1 MKRLVPTTLALGCLA
16 LHAAFAIADSGQP
29 AKTKDRSVED
39 VLRVVARRQVRDLA
53 DGEYR
58 RGSRA
63 ESLASRPPQGI
74 VWNYSW
80 GVTQLGLQRAAQVL
94 PDKAL
99 LDFVVKHNEIAARHY
114 EYLRWQ
120 ERARGIN
127 QRQTLLAALKR
138 GDLTTLRKEPLH
150 ELLLFDRLDFCGAM
164 GAAML
169 ESFLRHGAKATREE
183 EALLKDIADYVTKR
197 QPRMEDG
204 TFWRPVVETPF
215 DNKLDQS
222 LWIDDLYMGCPF
234 LVRWAEY
241 ARDPEALDDAARQ
254 VVQMARRQQDEDG
267 VWFHGN
273 LIAEKK
279 IPPFKWG
286 RGNGWAM
293 VATVEVLSALPET
306 HPAHA
311 ELLSILRRHIAGVEH
326 LQAPSGLWH
335 QLLDQTDIWEE
346 TSCSAMFA
354 YSIARAVRRGWIPPE
369 NLGVAQRAFAGVARN
384 VADDGQVNGTCEGT
398 EIGRD
403 AAYYAS
409 RQRPPNDIH
418 GIGIVLLAGAELLQ
432 AAKR

>member
-1 MKRLVPTTLALGCLA
+1 MKRLVTTTLALGCLA
-16 LHAAFAIADSGQP
+16 LPGATSRAGSAQP
-29 AKTKDRSVED
+29 GGTGRSVEE
-39 VLRVVARRQVRDLA
+39 VLRVVARRQVHALA
-53 DGEYR
+53 DGEYL

-63 ESLASRPPQGI
+63 EALASRPPQGI

-80 GVTQLGLQRAAQVL
+80 GVTQYGLQRVAHVL
-94 PDKAL
+94 GEKAL
-99 LDFVVKHNEIAARHY
+99 LDFVVRHNEIAARHY
-114 EYLRWQ
+114 EFLQWQ
-120 ERARGIN
+120 ESALGLD
-127 QRQTLLAALKR
+127 QRQALLAALKR
-138 GDLTTLRKEPLH
+138 GDLEALRKEPLH
-150 ELLLFDRLDFCGAM
+150 ELILFDRLDFCGAM

-169 ESFLRHGAKATREE
+169 ESFLRYGAKATPEE
-183 EALLKDIADYVTKR
+183 ERLLKDIAGYVINK

-241 ARDPEALDDAARQ
+241 AKNPKALDDAARQ
-254 VVQMARRQQDEDG
+254 VVQMARRQQDKDG

-293 VATVEVLSALPET
+293 VATVEVLSALPEAHSA
-306 HPAHA
+306 HP
-311 ELLSILRRHIAGVEH
+311 ELLSVLRRHVDGVKR

-346 TSCSAMFA
+346 TSCAAMFG
-354 YSIARAVRRGWIPPE
+354 YSIARAVRRGWIAPE
-369 NLGVAQRAFAGVARN
+369 NLAVAERAFAGVSSR
-384 VADDGQVNGTCEGT
+384 VTDDGQVHGTCEGT

-403 AAYYAS
+403 SAYYAS

-418 GIGIVLLAGAELLQ
+418 GIGIVLLAGTELLD
-432 AAKR
+432 ARRK